1 MAAHYWPHL
10 SDLPAAPANDGHD
23 AWKGAIHI
31 MSIEHRK
38 VNEPG
43 ELTKSKA
50 VITVEIVEYV
60 PNSVVIKTIMHK
72 TTGNVSV
79 MSVDSGEGLTE
90 RTTPFDTY
98 VQVIDGKAD
107 IVINGLSH
115 VLETGQSIV
124 IPAHASHSIQ
134 PNGRFKL
141 VMTVIKS
148 GYE

>member
-1 MAAHYWPHL
+1 MPAHYRPHL
-10 SDLPAAPANDGHD
+10 RELPAARATYGDGVL
-23 AWKGAIHI
+23 KGSTPI
-31 MSIEHRK
+31 MSVEHK
-38 VNEPG
+38 KINEPG
-43 ELTKSKA
+43 ELEKSKA

-60 PNSVVIKTIMHK
+60 PNSVVIKTIMRK

-107 IVINGLSH
+107 IVIIGVSH

-124 IPAHASHSIQ
+124 IPAHAPNSIR

>member
-1 MAAHYWPHL
+1 
-10 SDLPAAPANDGHD
+10 
-23 AWKGAIHI
+23 

-43 ELTKSKA
+43 ELAKSKA

-60 PNSVVIKTIMHK
+60 PNSVVIKTIMRK

-124 IPAHASHSIQ
+124 IPAHASNSIQ